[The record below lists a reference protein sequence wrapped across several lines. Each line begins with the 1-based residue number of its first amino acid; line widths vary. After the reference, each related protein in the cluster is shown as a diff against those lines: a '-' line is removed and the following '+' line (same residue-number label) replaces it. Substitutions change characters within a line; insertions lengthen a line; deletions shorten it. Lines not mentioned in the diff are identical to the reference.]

1 MKIFKNNFLIIIG
14 IIIAIIIPTK
24 IFMEYSS
31 VKKELDEEKGDYEEC
46 LTTAKGAIDS
56 SRKLIDNVKGK
67 ISYETMK
74 SIGISSLLN
83 YEKAIKDC
91 ETILK

>member
-1 MKIFKNNFLIIIG
+1 MKINKKNLLIAIG
-14 IIIAIIIPTK
+14 ILIAVIIPTK
-24 IFMEYSS
+24 IYIEYNS
-31 VKKELDEEKGDYEEC
+31 VSRELEKENEDYDEC
-46 LTTAKGAIDS
+46 LTTAKSAIDS

-91 ETILK
+91 NIKLK

>member
-1 MKIFKNNFLIIIG
+1 MKIQKKNLLIAIG
-14 IIIAIIIPTK
+14 ILIAVIIPTK
-24 IFMEYSS
+24 IYIEYNS
-31 VKKELDEEKGDYEEC
+31 VSRELEKENEDYDEC
-46 LTTAKGAIDS
+46 LTTAKSAVDS

-91 ETILK
+91 DIKLK